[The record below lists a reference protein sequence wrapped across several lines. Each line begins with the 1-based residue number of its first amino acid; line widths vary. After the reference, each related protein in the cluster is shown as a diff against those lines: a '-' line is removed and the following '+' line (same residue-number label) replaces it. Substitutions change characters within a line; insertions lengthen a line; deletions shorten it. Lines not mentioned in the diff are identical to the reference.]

1 MSDLTIYLL
10 VAIFTSA
17 LVTFDY
23 IRENKKEEK
32 DSENDI
38 IYSFLIANFLI
49 LEYYSDIYA
58 NYAFIIIVGM
68 FVYFLIWVIYKLYT
82 ESKMGKKLLENKNEP
97 KWRILFISISLILI
111 ASLSFLELKDGDTIL
126 RYNKSDFQKILII
139 SIFFLSYIKIILD
152 MRILKSI
159 LFEKDIWRRTFIISE
174 IILILIFALVSAY
187 NIKNASRFDFYL
199 ERENLQEISG
209 EKSWN
214 H

>member
-17 LVTFDY
+17 LVTFKY

-49 LEYYSDIYA
+49 LQYYSDIYA

-97 KWRILFISISLILI
+97 KWRILFISISFILI

-159 LFEKDIWRRTFIISE
+159 LFEKDIWRRAFIISE
-174 IILILIFALVSAY
+174 ITFILIFALGSAY
-187 NIKNASRFDFYL
+187 NIKNVNRFDFYV

-209 EKSWN
+209 EESWN

>member
-1 MSDLTIYLL
+1 MSDLTLYVL
-10 VAIFTSA
+10 VAIFASA
-17 LVTFDY
+17 SVTFDY
-23 IRENKKEEK
+23 IKENKKEEK

-38 IYSFLIANFLI
+38 IYSFLITNFLI

-82 ESKMGKKLLENKNEP
+82 ESKIGKKLLENKNEP

-139 SIFFLSYIKIILD
+139 SIFFLTYIKIILD

-174 IILILIFALVSAY
+174 IILILIFVLVSVY
-187 NIKNASRFDFYL
+187 NIKNASRFDFYV
-199 ERENLQEISG
+199 ERENYQEISG
-209 EKSWN
+209 EESWN

>member
-139 SIFFLSYIKIILD
+139 SIFFLTYIKIILD

-199 ERENLQEISG
+199 ERENYKEIL
-209 EKSWN
+209 EN
-214 H
+214 NYE

>member
-1 MSDLTIYLL
+1 MSDLSKYVL

-17 LVTFDY
+17 LVTFKY

-38 IYSFLIANFLI
+38 IYSFLITNFLI
-49 LEYYSDIYA
+49 LQFYDIIYL
-58 NYAFIIIVGM
+58 NSGFILIFGI
-68 FVYFLIWVIYKLYT
+68 FVYFVIWAIYKLYT
-82 ESKMGKKLLENKNEP
+82 ESKRGKKLLENKNEP

-139 SIFFLSYIKIILD
+139 SIFFLTYIKIILD

-159 LFEKDIWRRTFIISE
+159 LFEKDIWRRAFIISE
-174 IILILIFALVSAY
+174 IILLLIFALGSAY
-187 NIKNASRFDFYL
+187 NIKNASRFDFYV
-199 ERENLQEISG
+199 ERENYQEISG
-209 EKSWN
+209 EESWN

>member
-17 LVTFDY
+17 LVTFKY

-49 LEYYSDIYA
+49 LQYYFDIYA
-58 NYAFIIIVGM
+58 NYAFIIIVGI

-139 SIFFLSYIKIILD
+139 SIFFLSFIKIILD

-187 NIKNASRFDFYL
+187 NIKNASRFDFYV
-199 ERENLQEISG
+199 ERENYQEISG
-209 EKSWN
+209 EESWN

>member
-1 MSDLTIYLL
+1 MSNLSTYVL
-10 VAIFTSA
+10 VAIFASA
-17 LVTFDY
+17 LVTFKY

-49 LEYYSDIYA
+49 LQYYSDIYA

-159 LFEKDIWRRTFIISE
+159 LFEKDIWRRAFIISE
-174 IILILIFALVSAY
+174 ITFILIFALVSAY
-187 NIKNASRFDFYL
+187 NIKNASRFDFYV
-199 ERENLQEISG
+199 ERENYQEISG
-209 EKSWN
+209 EESWN

>member
-1 MSDLTIYLL
+1 MSNLSTYVL
-10 VAIFTSA
+10 VAIFASG
-17 LVTFDY
+17 LVTFNY

-139 SIFFLSYIKIILD
+139 SIFFLTYIKIILD

-199 ERENLQEISG
+199 ERENIQEISG
-209 EKSWN
+209 EESWN

>member
-1 MSDLTIYLL
+1 MSDLSKYVL

-17 LVTFDY
+17 LVTFKY

-38 IYSFLIANFLI
+38 IYSFLITNFLI
-49 LEYYSDIYA
+49 LQFYDIIYL
-58 NYAFIIIVGM
+58 NSGFILIFGI
-68 FVYFLIWVIYKLYT
+68 FVYFVIWAIYKLYT
-82 ESKMGKKLLENKNEP
+82 ESKRGKKLLENKNEP

-187 NIKNASRFDFYL
+187 NIKNASRFDFYV
-199 ERENLQEISG
+199 ERENYQEISG
-209 EKSWN
+209 EESWN

>member
-17 LVTFDY
+17 LVTFKY

-49 LEYYSDIYA
+49 LQYYSDIYA

-139 SIFFLSYIKIILD
+139 SIFFLTYIKIILD

-187 NIKNASRFDFYL
+187 NIKNASRFDFYV
-199 ERENLQEISG
+199 ERENYQEISG
-209 EKSWN
+209 EELWN

>member
-10 VAIFTSA
+10 VAIFISA
-17 LVTFDY
+17 LVTFKY
-23 IRENKKEEK
+23 IRENKKKEK

-49 LEYYSDIYA
+49 LQYYSDIYA

-97 KWRILFISISLILI
+97 KWRILFISISFILI

-139 SIFFLSYIKIILD
+139 SIFFLTYIKIILD

-159 LFEKDIWRRTFIISE
+159 LFEKDIWRRAFIISE
-174 IILILIFALVSAY
+174 IILLLIFALGSVY
-187 NIKNASRFDFYL
+187 NIKNASRFDFYV
-199 ERENLQEISG
+199 ERENYQEISG
-209 EKSWN
+209 EESWN

>member
-1 MSDLTIYLL
+1 MSDLSKYVL

-17 LVTFDY
+17 LVTFKY

-49 LEYYSDIYA
+49 LQFYGIIYL
-58 NYAFIIIVGM
+58 NIGFILIVGI
-68 FVYFLIWVIYKLYT
+68 FVYFVIWAIYKLYT
-82 ESKMGKKLLENKNEP
+82 ESLRGKKLLENKNEP
-97 KWRILFISISLILI
+97 KWRILFISISFILI
-111 ASLSFLELKDGDTIL
+111 VSLSFLELKDGDTIFG
-126 RYNKSDFQKILII
+126 YNKSDFQKISII

-174 IILILIFALVSAY
+174 IILLLILALGSAY
-187 NIKNASRFDFYL
+187 NIKNASRFDFYV
-199 ERENLQEISG
+199 ERENYQEISG
-209 EKSWN
+209 EESWN

>member
-1 MSDLTIYLL
+1 MSDLSKYVL

-17 LVTFDY
+17 LVTFKY

-49 LEYYSDIYA
+49 LQFYGIIYL
-58 NYAFIIIVGM
+58 NIGFILIVGI
-68 FVYFLIWVIYKLYT
+68 FVYFVIWAIYKLYT
-82 ESKMGKKLLENKNEP
+82 ESLRGKKLLENKNEP
-97 KWRILFISISLILI
+97 KWRILFISISFILI
-111 ASLSFLELKDGDTIL
+111 VSLSFLELKDGDTIFG
-126 RYNKSDFQKILII
+126 YNKSDFQKISII
-139 SIFFLSYIKIILD
+139 SIFFLTYIKIILD

-159 LFEKDIWRRTFIISE
+159 LFEKDIWRKAFIISE
-174 IILILIFALVSAY
+174 IILLLILALGSAY
-187 NIKNASRFDFYL
+187 NIKNASRFDFYV

-209 EKSWN
+209 EESWN